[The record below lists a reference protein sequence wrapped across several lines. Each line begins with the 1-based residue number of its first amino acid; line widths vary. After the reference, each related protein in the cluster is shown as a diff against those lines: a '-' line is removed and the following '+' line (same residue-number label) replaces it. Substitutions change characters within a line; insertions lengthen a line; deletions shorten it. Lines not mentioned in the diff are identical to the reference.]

1 MKIIKVK
8 RITKQEKH
16 YSSAMGILNSKVT
29 YIKKYVLDF
38 PTKTLYKYRETYYG
52 EVKDCEDCNLFI

>member
-29 YIKKYVLDF
+29 YIKKYVLGF
-38 PTKTLYKYRETYYG
+38 PTKTLYKYREPYYG